1 MMVFYE
7 ARFMKVGL
15 ICSENMNRVILQI
28 MDSRNISLDNRA
40 DVVLV
45 EKGLSLPEGRLSVV
59 FDHSTLDQMIDFLD
73 AFSVRGD
80 AESTKRVIAGKSDNK
95 YELIKYEQI
104 LYFEG
109 SGNST
114 MCITYGGRYK
124 VKEKL
129 YELEQNLY
137 DQGFVRVGK
146 PYIVNILNVA
156 EIIPWFGG
164 RLLLKLK
171 NTDGEIEV
179 ARSYARSFKEY
190 LGM

>member
-1 MMVFYE
+1 
-7 ARFMKVGL
+7 MKVGL
-15 ICSENMNRVILQI
+15 ICSENMNRVLLEIL
-28 MDSRNISLDNRA
+28 DSRNITLDIRA
-40 DVVLV
+40 DIVLV
-45 EKGLSLPEGRLSVV
+45 EKGLSIPEGRLAVI
-59 FDHSTLDQMIDFLD
+59 FDHTTLDPMIGFLD
-73 AFSVRGD
+73 SFSAKSD
-80 AESTKRVIAGKSDNK
+80 TESTKRVIAGKSDNK
-95 YELIKYEQI
+95 YELVQFEQI

-114 MCITYGGRYK
+114 MCITYTGRYK

-129 YELEQNLY
+129 YELEKNLY

-146 PYIVNILNVA
+146 PYIVNILSVA

-164 RLLLKLK
+164 RLLLKFK
-171 NTDGEIEV
+171 NSDVEIEV